1 MAQLPIYNSF
11 HPVLKKKTEA
21 VDEIDDEIRQL
32 VEDMFESMYK
42 ADGIGLSANQVGIS
56 KSIIVIDTAAIKTEG
71 YPHPP
76 VVMINP
82 VIEDSSDDEVDY
94 SEGCLSVPKFY
105 DKVVRPVNI
114 RVRYYD
120 PDMKEHVK
128 ETDGM
133 LSRVMQ
139 HEIDHLNGVL
149 FYERLSQVRR
159 TLAKSKLKK
168 IQRGKVIPDYPMV
181 LADGKRV

>member
-1 MAQLPIYNSF
+1 MAQLAIYNSF
-11 HPVLKKKTEA
+11 HPVLKKKTEE
-21 VDEIDDEIRQL
+21 VKEIDDEIRRL
-32 VEDMFESMYK
+32 VEDMFESMYQ

-56 KSIIVIDTAAIKTEG
+56 KSIIVIDTAASQTDDLS
-71 YPHPP
+71 HPP

-94 SEGCLSVPKFY
+94 TEGCLSVPKFY
-105 DKVVRPVNI
+105 DNVVRPVNI

-120 PDMKEHVK
+120 LNMKEYVK
-128 ETDGM
+128 EIDGM

-149 FYERLSQVRR
+149 FYERLSPVRR
-159 TLAKSKLKK
+159 VLAKSKLKK
-168 IQRGKVIPDYPMV
+168 IQRGKVIPFYPMV